1 MQNDLLLTFY
11 GDDFTGSTDAMEA
24 LTNNGVPTVLF
35 LDLPDSNSI
44 GTHFPRA
51 RAVGVAGV
59 SRSMSPAQ
67 MDAEL
72 PPHFA
77 ALKALS
83 APLVHYKVCSTFDSS
98 PTVGS
103 IGYATDIA
111 YQVIDPSITWMVVGA
126 PALRRYV
133 AFGNLFA
140 TVGDETYR
148 LDRHP
153 TMSRHPVTP
162 MDEADL
168 RLHLGKQTQRKIGLI
183 DLRHLA
189 LDDARLDAYYRS
201 LVEGGAEI
209 ILFDT
214 LDETHLR
221 AIGRLIWAQRGS
233 QPMFAAASSGLEY
246 ALTTY
251 WQSIGLVEK
260 PQPPA
265 SVGAV
270 EQLIV
275 VSGSASPGTAAQI
288 RHAEAN
294 GFHRMRLDSAGLID
308 PSFADA
314 ERARAL
320 ERALEA
326 LSSGHSIILYSALGP
341 DDPAIRTTK
350 ARINALALDPTS
362 VGSRLGA
369 QQGLILR
376 TLLER
381 TGLKRACIAGGDTCG
396 YATRQLDI
404 YALEVLMP
412 VAPGAPLCRA
422 HARSPRFDGLQ
433 IALKG
438 GQLGGEDYFVRIL
451 RGAGM

>member
-1 MQNDLLLTFY
+1 
-11 GDDFTGSTDAMEA
+11 MEA

-35 LDLPDSNSI
+35 VEPPDEALVRQN
-44 GTHFPRA
+44 FPHV
-51 RAVGVAGV
+51 RAVGIAGV
-59 SRSMSPAQ
+59 SRSVTPAQ

-72 PPHFA
+72 PPQFQ
-77 ALKALS
+77 ALKALG
-83 APLVHYKVCSTFDSS
+83 APLIHYKVCSTFDSS

-111 YQVIDPSITWMVVGA
+111 YQVLDPSITWMVVGA
-126 PALRRYV
+126 SALRRYV

-168 RLHLGKQTQRKIGLI
+168 RLHLSKQTRRKIGLI

-189 LDDARLDAYYRS
+189 LDAAQIAAYYHS
-201 LVEGGAEI
+201 LVRDGAEI

-214 LDETHLR
+214 LDEDHLR
-221 AIGRLIWAQRGS
+221 TIGRLIWEQRGE

-246 ALTTY
+246 ALTAY
-251 WQSIGLVEK
+251 WQSVGRVEK
-260 PQPPA
+260 PQKA
-265 SVGAV
+265 NSVGAV
-270 EQLIV
+270 GQMVV

-288 RHAEAN
+288 RYAETN
-294 GFHRMRLDSAGLID
+294 GFHLIRLDSAKLID
-308 PSFADA
+308 PAAADA
-314 ERARAL
+314 ERARAV
-320 ERALEA
+320 ESALEI
-326 LSSGHSIILYSALGP
+326 LSSGHSVILYSALGP
-341 DDPAIRTTK
+341 DDPAIRATK
-350 ARINALALDPTS
+350 ARISELALDPTD
-362 VGSRLGA
+362 VGVRLGV
-369 QQGLILR
+369 QQGMIMR
-376 TLLER
+376 ALLER

-396 YATRQLDI
+396 YATRQLGI

-422 HARSPRFDGLQ
+422 HVHDPRFDGLQ

-438 GQLGGEDYFVRIL
+438 GQLGGEDYFVRVL
-451 RGAGM
+451 RGEGM